1 MSDNED
7 RDIRIEITDGVS
19 SHDYYDY
26 DEDDNSNYT
35 DNDDEDRD
43 RNERERDIQDASDI
57 DLNQYPEKLVMASAG
72 LPALGFLTY
81 QGVLS
86 FTSTP
91 FVSANIKSVFSKS
104 LTALRASALEAISI
118 APKLA
123 RVTGIGIAI
132 EGLWP
137 SSNIMSTQAEMAL
150 LGKYGVL
157 DRDIFDRNKSRKVT
171 TMPADIVTN
180 QISNIGKKT
189 SLSIHTQVMSA
200 LDKNTGKQRTIVST
214 GQAISIPII
223 KATATST
230 PNVYTAPII
239 AGAKPVRISV
249 SENKVDKNKQVVIN
263 SKPDAGYY
271 IPSSKLKTHHAIVD
285 FGGKHEAL
293 YVSIIDVIDVNNE
306 KQIVEKEWTEWS
318 TLYPLEAALLELE
331 EAKKRLADI
340 DKQYQAQV
348 AVINKL
354 KATPEGLALADP
366 VKNPLVYPQKNKQKE
381 ALKNIEISFNNKK
394 FLSIL
399 LKDGVKSYLGNV
411 VNEAVKENIVS
422 GWQIVL
428 FSALHNRLA
437 DQVLAMHTQIE
448 DAKKKLAPILESRKK
463 AEGKKKAAEDK
474 VEDIE
479 KKLGAY
485 GEVNTKGKSSGREFN
500 KDKAGG
506 PIKDLDWK
514 DVKIDRD
521 GVDKVKL
528 HTGRFG
534 ESADNKEMIDRLE
547 KILRG
552 EIKATDID
560 KRFYTHEIRELER
573 YRNLGIKDGEVPN
586 NIDEVWNNTH
596 TATLEDYNINER
608 TQPLYTPEAIEAY
621 DKSQEIR

>member
-1 MSDNED
+1 M
-7 RDIRIEITDGVS
+7 
-19 SHDYYDY
+19 
-26 DEDDNSNYT
+26 
-35 DNDDEDRD
+35 
-43 RNERERDIQDASDI
+43 
-57 DLNQYPEKLVMASAG
+57 
-72 LPALGFLTY
+72 
-81 QGVLS
+81 
-86 FTSTP
+86 
-91 FVSANIKSVFSKS
+91 
-104 LTALRASALEAISI
+104 
-118 APKLA
+118 
-123 RVTGIGIAI
+123 
-132 EGLWP
+132 
-137 SSNIMSTQAEMAL
+137 
-150 LGKYGVL
+150 
-157 DRDIFDRNKSRKVT
+157 
-171 TMPADIVTN
+171 
-180 QISNIGKKT
+180 
-189 SLSIHTQVMSA
+189 
-200 LDKNTGKQRTIVST
+200 
-214 GQAISIPII
+214 
-223 KATATST
+223 
-230 PNVYTAPII
+230 
-239 AGAKPVRISV
+239 RISV

-331 EAKKRLADI
+331 EAKKRLANI
-340 DKQYQAQV
+340 DKQYHAQV

-366 VKNPLVYPQKNKQKE
+366 VKNPLIYKMDGKEYKDVKFDDPELLKAILNKEENFASIISLKYKNQFKGAKLFE
-381 ALKNIEISFNNKK
+381 VVVILSF
-394 FLSIL
+394 LGDSIL
-399 LKDGVKSYLGNV
+399 KTH
-411 VNEAVKENIVS
+411 A
-422 GWQIVL
+422 
-428 FSALHNRLA
+428 
-437 DQVLAMHTQIE
+437 QIE

-463 AEGKKKAAEDK
+463 AEEKKKAAEDK

-485 GEVNTKGKSSGREFN
+485 GEVNAKGKSSGREFN